1 MTEYLI
7 PSGAG
12 EAELTEKRSRFLGH
26 VRPVE
31 TEDEARA
38 FIAEMKKK
46 YYDARHNCWCY
57 LIRGGPERYSD
68 DGEPQGSAGIP
79 MLEVFRREG
88 VTNAVC
94 VVTRYFGGVLLGTG
108 GLLRAYT
115 QSAKDA
121 LDAAGLSVVRRWLE
135 AEVPCPY
142 AMLERIKIETAA
154 FGGSVDGLDYGAEVT
169 LRVLLPEERAE
180 DYCARIFDLGAGKIK
195 VQITGESLCPAPL
208 GKRGQSDRRE

>member
-135 AEVPCPY
+135 ASVPCPY